1 MAAGE
6 EKPKLRIIIKK
17 KGGHGHHG
25 GAWKVAY
32 ADFVTAMM
40 ALFMVLWLLSVAD
53 PKTKKDIA
61 RYFRDPGFLQGGSAM
76 IVPGDDGGQSG
87 KPAVMQSAPAPEAAK
102 RAAEAEEA
110 TLQKEAKALKAE
122 LDRVASE
129 STEMADLRKQVIVTV
144 APEGLQIQLV
154 DKDGDHDLLFNLAS
168 AELKPALVALLK
180 HIAVTL
186 AKIDNPL
193 VIGGHTDARAFVH
206 GAGKTNWDLS
216 YERASAARKI
226 LEVGPLVGRVHRVT
240 AYGSSEPFNVANPN
254 AAENRRLTLVALR
267 KFKVVPPSEQA
278 AADKAGA
285 DDRLV
290 GKAPAGAADKGAAGA
305 ADKGAAGVADKGA
318 AGATDKG
325 AAGAADKGV
334 AGAADKGAA
343 GVADKGA
350 AEKDG
355 KTTAEKVVPPLQITA
370 EKVAAA
376 RAAADNMAGAKGDEK
391 GAASGK
397 GNDAKGA
404 ADKGGEK

>member
-87 KPAVMQSAPAPEAAK
+87 KPAVMQSAPSPEAKAK

-122 LDRVASE
+122 LDSVASE
-129 STEMADLRKQVIVTV
+129 SSEMADLRKQVIVTV

-168 AELKPALVALLK
+168 AELKPALIALLK
-180 HIAVTL
+180 HIAGTL

-216 YERASAARKI
+216 YERASAARKV

-240 AYGSSEPFNVANPN
+240 AYGSSEPFNVDNPN

-267 KFKVVPPSEQA
+267 KFKIVPPAEQA
-278 AADKAGA
+278 IADKATA
-285 DDRLV
+285 DDKLSA
-290 GKAPAGAADKGAAGA
+290 GKAAAVPMPAAAWASAGAGEKDKGAAGA
-305 ADKGAAGVADKGA
+305 GEKDKGAASAV
-318 AGATDKG
+318 
-325 AAGAADKGV
+325 
-334 AGAADKGAA
+334 
-343 GVADKGA
+343 
-350 AEKDG
+350 EKD
-355 KTTAEKVVPPLQITA
+355 KSEKVGGAKTEAPPLQITA

-376 RAAADNMAGAKGDEK
+376 RAAGERVASAKGDEK
-391 GAASGK
+391 GAS
-397 GNDAKGA
+397 AKG
-404 ADKGGEK
+404 DGK

>member
-1 MAAGE
+1 MPGPGD

-76 IVPGDDGGQSG
+76 IVPGDEGGQSG
-87 KPAVMQSAPAPEAAK
+87 KPSVMQSAPSPEVAAK
-102 RAAEAEEA
+102 RAEQAEEA
-110 TLQKEAKALKAE
+110 MLQKEAKAISAE
-122 LDRVASE
+122 LDRAASE
-129 STEMADLRKQVIVTV
+129 SSELADLRKQVIVTV

-168 AELKPALVALLK
+168 ADLKPALVTLLK
-180 HIAVTL
+180 RLTPTL

-216 YERASAARKI
+216 YERANAARKI

-240 AYGSSEPFNVANPN
+240 AYGSSEPFNAADPN

-267 KFKVVPPSEQA
+267 KFKVVPASARPA
-278 AADKAGA
+278 AAAAEKPGADKAPAEKASA
-285 DDRLV
+285 DKANAD
-290 GKAPAGAADKGAAGA
+290 KAPAEKASADKAPADKVSADKADKDGADKGASGKA
-305 ADKGAAGVADKGA
+305 A
-318 AGATDKG
+318 
-325 AAGAADKGV
+325 
-334 AGAADKGAA
+334 
-343 GVADKGA
+343 
-350 AEKDG
+350 
-355 KTTAEKVVPPLQITA
+355 QITA

-376 RAAADNMAGAKGDEK
+376 RLAAAKTSPEK
-391 GAASGK
+391 
-397 GNDAKGA
+397 
-404 ADKGGEK
+404 

>member
-1 MAAGE
+1 MAAAE

-87 KPAVMQSAPAPEAAK
+87 KPAVMQSAPSPEAQAK
-102 RAAEAEEA
+102 RAAQAEEA
-110 TLQKEAKALKAE
+110 ALQKEAKALTAE
-122 LDRVASE
+122 LDRAASE

-168 AELKPALVALLK
+168 AELKPALVALLR
-180 HIAVTL
+180 HIAGTL

-240 AYGSSEPFNVANPN
+240 AYGSSEPFNLANPN
-254 AAENRRLTLVALR
+254 AAENRRLTLLALR
-267 KFKVVPPSEQA
+267 KYKVVPPSEQA
-278 AADKAGA
+278 AADKASA
-285 DDRLV
+285 DDKLSPE
-290 GKAPAGAADKGAAGA
+290 KAAPVNAKAAAAPDKGDKAAPEKTADKGS
-305 ADKGAAGVADKGA
+305 
-318 AGATDKG
+318 
-325 AAGAADKGV
+325 
-334 AGAADKGAA
+334 
-343 GVADKGA
+343 
-350 AEKDG
+350 AEK
-355 KTTAEKVVPPLQITA
+355 APVAITA

-376 RAAADNMAGAKGDEK
+376 RAAADKLAAEKLAAEKPAEKLAAAKPAEKPAAGKAAEK
-391 GAASGK
+391 
-397 GNDAKGA
+397 
-404 ADKGGEK
+404 

>member
-1 MAAGE
+1 MAGTD

-17 KGGHGHHG
+17 KSGHGHHG

-87 KPAVMQSAPAPEAAK
+87 KPAVMQSAPSPEVAAK
-102 RAAEAEEA
+102 RAAQAEEA
-110 TLQKEAKALKAE
+110 MLQKEAKALTAE
-122 LDRVASE
+122 LDRAASE
-129 STEMADLRKQVIVTV
+129 SAELADLRKQVIVTV

-168 AELKPALVALLK
+168 AELKPALVTLLN
-180 HIAVTL
+180 HIAGTL

-216 YERASAARKI
+216 YERASAARKV

-240 AYGSSEPFNVANPN
+240 AYGSSEPFNAANPN

-267 KFKVVPPSEQA
+267 KFKVVASADKAPADKASADP
-278 AADKAGA
+278 ADKAGA
-285 DDRLV
+285 
-290 GKAPAGAADKGAAGA
+290 GKAGAEKAPAADKAPEKVGADKAAPEKVSAAPEKGSADKAAPEKVGADKAAPEKSSADKAAPEKGNADKAAPDKGGSPAKEKAAAPQITAERVAAARGAADK
-305 ADKGAAGVADKGA
+305 
-318 AGATDKG
+318 
-325 AAGAADKGV
+325 
-334 AGAADKGAA
+334 
-343 GVADKGA
+343 
-350 AEKDG
+350 
-355 KTTAEKVVPPLQITA
+355 
-370 EKVAAA
+370 VAAA
-376 RAAADNMAGAKGDEK
+376 K
-391 GAASGK
+391 ASPQK
-397 GNDAKGA
+397 
-404 ADKGGEK
+404 

>member
-1 MAAGE
+1 MAAAE
-6 EKPKLRIIIKK
+6 DKPKLRIIVKK

-87 KPAVMQSAPAPEAAK
+87 KPAVMQSAPSPEAQAK

-122 LDRVASE
+122 LDRAASE
-129 STEMADLRKQVIVTV
+129 SSEMADLRKQVIVTV

-180 HIAVTL
+180 HIAGTL

-193 VIGGHTDARAFVH
+193 VIGGHTDARAYVH

-216 YERASAARKI
+216 YERASAARKV

-240 AYGSSEPFNVANPN
+240 AYGSSEPFNVADPN

-278 AADKAGA
+278 IADKAAA
-285 DDRLV
+285 DDKLSA
-290 GKAPAGAADKGAAGA
+290 GKAAAVPMPGAGKVDGAGDKGAAGA
-305 ADKGAAGVADKGA
+305 SEKDKGAAGASEKDKGAAGASEKDKGAAGVSEKDKGGEKTA
-318 AGATDKG
+318 A
-325 AAGAADKGV
+325 AA
-334 AGAADKGAA
+334 
-343 GVADKGA
+343 
-350 AEKDG
+350 
-355 KTTAEKVVPPLQITA
+355 PPLQITA

-376 RAAADNMAGAKGDEK
+376 QAAAERVASAKGD
-391 GAASGK
+391 
-397 GNDAKGA
+397 AKV
-404 ADKGGEK
+404 ADKGAEK